1 VIDEP
6 AELDEKEQGSENRDI
21 SEEALGEVHSEDVSE
36 HVSEHVAVSEP
47 PDSHDDSPVH
57 LDEVVMEHNE
67 PETSSQTSAQPS
79 AQPSAQTSAGSG
91 RFEGNTQPVVGVAVD
106 GGGSHRGSHCG

>member
-36 HVSEHVAVSEP
+36 HVAVSEP

-67 PETSSQTSAQPS
+67 PETS
-79 AQPSAQTSAGSG
+79 AQPSAQTSTGSG

-106 GGGSHRGSHCG
+106 GGGSHRGSPCG